1 MKKKN
6 ILREKKY
13 HLSIAESVRVIRE
26 SVTEDTYR
34 QLVNNPLTAPIFSY
48 RLSKKLVRNPY

>member
-1 MKKKN
+1 MIKKN

-13 HLSIAESVRVIRE
+13 HLSTAESVRVIRE

>member
-13 HLSIAESVRVIRE
+13 RLSVAESVRVIRE
-26 SVTEDTYR
+26 SVTENTYR
-34 QLVNNPLTAPIFSY
+34 QLVNSPFNDPFFSY

>member
-13 HLSIAESVRVIRE
+13 RLSTAESVRVIRE

-34 QLVNNPLTAPIFSY
+34 QLVNNPLIEPIFSY
-48 RLSKKLVRNPY
+48 RLSKKLVRKPY

>member
-13 HLSIAESVRVIRE
+13 HLSTAESVRVIRE
-26 SVTEDTYR
+26 IVTEDTYR
-34 QLVNNPLTAPIFSY
+34 QLVNSRELSPFFTH